1 VKALIVESTDLN
13 DLRGGQLATA
23 HRDRPAAKMN
33 RHRESRVVLVR
44 PLSEC
49 GPLAFGGGL
58 RLTLAEEERD

>member
-1 VKALIVESTDLN
+1 
-13 DLRGGQLATA
+13 
-23 HRDRPAAKMN
+23 MN